1 MQREG
6 DGYIFE
12 PPGSQRRDR
21 RKIEKLQGYGYMC
34 YQGKQQ
40 NDAPMRA
47 ARLSLQRDLLFNDR
61 VQRCH
66 EPPSVFLFSPVMLP
80 PSSYF

>member
-1 MQREG
+1 
-6 DGYIFE
+6 
-12 PPGSQRRDR
+12 
-21 RKIEKLQGYGYMC
+21 
-34 YQGKQQ
+34 
-40 NDAPMRA
+40 MRA